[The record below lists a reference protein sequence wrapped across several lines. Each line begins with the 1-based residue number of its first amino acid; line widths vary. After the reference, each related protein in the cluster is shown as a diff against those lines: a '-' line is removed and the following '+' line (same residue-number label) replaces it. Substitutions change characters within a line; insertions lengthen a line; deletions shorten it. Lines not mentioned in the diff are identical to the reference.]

1 MKQIGFYTSKTLR
14 LAESQHSIETKLRR
28 LSREHQQLKNRI
40 YQLEREMA
48 HQNDLID
55 DTKIH
60 FENNLELARREKSE
74 YSIDLLLKAVE

>member
-14 LAESQHSIETKLRR
+14 LAESQHLIEVKLLR
-28 LSREHQQLKNRI
+28 LSREHQQLKKRI
-40 YQLEREMA
+40 YQLECEMA

-60 FENNLELARREKSE
+60 FENNLELARREKSA
-74 YSIDLLLKAVE
+74 YSVDWLLEIVE